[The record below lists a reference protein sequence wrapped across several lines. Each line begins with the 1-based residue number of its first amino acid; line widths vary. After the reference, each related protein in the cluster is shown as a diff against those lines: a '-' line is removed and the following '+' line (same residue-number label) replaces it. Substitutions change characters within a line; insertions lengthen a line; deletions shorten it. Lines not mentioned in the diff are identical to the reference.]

1 LVRYLAGDYL
11 AALPEAGDVYILKS
25 IIHGMTEANALH
37 LLRNC
42 RQSMAAS
49 GRLLV
54 IQVIVPPWDT
64 PARIKMGDILHLVS
78 GGGQERTEDEYRG
91 LFDAAGF
98 RLTKVYPTPTAF
110 SILEGVM
117 A

>member
-1 LVRYLAGDYL
+1 
-11 AALPEAGDVYILKS
+11 
-25 IIHGMTEANALH
+25 
-37 LLRNC
+37 
-42 RQSMAAS
+42 MAAS

-98 RLTKVYPTPTAF
+98 RLAKVYPTPTAF
-110 SILEGVM
+110 SILEGIVT
-117 A
+117 